1 METPI
6 FLREHFNGMYRTEVY
21 YLSKQIADLPMF
33 LITPVIFV
41 TLFYFMVG
49 MNLAADRF
57 FWCILIAILVTQVSS
72 LYNHHRN
79 IIVVE
84 SKLS

>member
-33 LITPVIFV
+33 LITPVLFV
-41 TLFYFMVG
+41 TLYYFMVG

-57 FWCILIAILVTQVSS
+57 FWCILIAILITQVSG
-72 LYNHHRN
+72 L
-79 IIVVE
+79 
-84 SKLS
+84 SK

>member
-49 MNLAADRF
+49 MNLAVDRF
-57 FWCILIAILVTQVSS
+57 FWCILIAILITQVSG
-72 LYNHHRN
+72 L
-79 IIVVE
+79 
-84 SKLS
+84 SK

>member
-49 MNLAADRF
+49 MNLAVDRF
-57 FWCILIAILVTQVSS
+57 FWCILIAILVTQVST
-72 LYNHHRN
+72 
-79 IIVVE
+79 
-84 SKLS
+84 

>member
-33 LITPVIFV
+33 LITPVISV

-72 LYNHHRN
+72 
-79 IIVVE
+79 
-84 SKLS
+84 

>member
-49 MNLAADRF
+49 MNLAVDRF
-57 FWCILIAILVTQVSS
+57 FWCILIGVKSNVMESIFSS
-72 LYNHHRN
+72 KFLDNG
-79 IIVVE
+79 
-84 SKLS
+84 

>member
-49 MNLAADRF
+49 MNLAVDRF
-57 FWCILIAILVTQVSS
+57 FWCILIAILVTQVSI
-72 LYNHHRN
+72 L
-79 IIVVE
+79 
-84 SKLS
+84 